1 MRSSWLPMALPLL
14 VILASTIFI
23 KSGNQKVTL
32 SAAQPT
38 PSVSILLSVPTV
50 TPVLATPTPTSIPI
64 PDNKDVNDYYAKIY
78 AKCGEV
84 PNLPDYS
91 STRFRGSYSLKLW
104 SPTCRFIAWSATI
117 DYSFG
122 KWSVSKY
129 EGLFLYDLKTQKVT
143 RVYTPQSQADVVSL
157 KKWSTDTTFVFY
169 KSIDSTDYIYDVPSQ
184 SVLLKYNHD

>member
-1 MRSSWLPMALPLL
+1 MALPLL

-32 SAAQPT
+32 SAAQPNS
-38 PSVSILLSVPTV
+38 SVSSVITV
-50 TPVLATPTPTSIPI
+50 STPTPVPE
-64 PDNKDVNDYYAKIY
+64 NKDANDYYAKIY

-91 STRFRGSYSLKLW
+91 PTRFRGSYSPKLW

-122 KWSVSKY
+122 KWSASKY

-143 RVYTPQSQADVVSL
+143 RIYTPKSQADTVYL
-157 KKWSTDTTFVFY
+157 KRWSTDTTFVFH
-169 KSIDSTDYIYDVPSQ
+169 KLIDDTDYIYDVPSQ